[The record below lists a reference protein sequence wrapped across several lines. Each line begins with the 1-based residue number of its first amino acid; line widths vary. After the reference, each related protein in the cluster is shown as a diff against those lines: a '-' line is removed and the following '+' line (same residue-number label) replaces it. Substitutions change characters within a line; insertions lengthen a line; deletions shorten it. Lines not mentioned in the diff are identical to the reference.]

1 MCEIVVLIFLFTL
14 AAQRINEASR
24 DDSVQM
30 RVDTTVRASLGS
42 RGRRQVHTYVRTRSG
57 KQEGDATYKA
67 TLTIFDATT

>member
-30 RVDTTVRASLGS
+30 RVDTTVRVSLGS
-42 RGRRQVHTYVRTRSG
+42 RGRRQVHTYVRTRSA
-57 KQEGDATYKA
+57 KQEGDAKYGA
-67 TLTIFDATT
+67 TLTIFDAKT